1 MLGTG
6 VDDATAGRDLGIS
19 QATLR
24 THVRRVAIKLDL
36 PDRDA
41 VARFGAER
49 FLLGWAGDVIG
60 LWDRRRP
67 GGPIE
72 RFAPERESAALMRLD
87 ELAAGGVGSWWR
99 RARRV
104 LRPSGP

>member
-1 MLGTG
+1 
-6 VDDATAGRDLGIS
+6 VDDLTAARVLEIS
-19 QATLR
+19 PATLR
-24 THVRRVAIKLDL
+24 AHVRRIAVKLGL

-49 FLLGWAGDVIG
+49 RFLLGWVPDFIG

-67 GGPIE
+67 GAPIE

-87 ELAAGGVGSWWR
+87 ELAAGGGVGSWVR

-104 LRPSGP
+104 LRLRRP